1 VLVQEAVEP
10 QIIDGCMPAARLVA
24 HTLISRFV
32 DHLLHADET
41 PVAMLDPG
49 AGKTKKAY
57 VWAYAR
63 GAFDP
68 TPGVVYDAARTT
80 RSSSSARRD
89 PVSKVGKA
97 RSCAT
102 STGGL

>member
-1 VLVQEAVEP
+1 
-10 QIIDGCMPAARLVA
+10 M
-24 HTLISRFV
+24 
-32 DHLLHADET
+32 LHADET

-68 TPGVVYDAARTT
+68 TPGVVYDFCLGRGAQYPVAFLRPT
-80 RSSSSARRD
+80 RKVDGWRGTLVRDEYGGYESVLDAKKRPGASPQVALLTRGGSS
-89 PVSKVGKA
+89 
-97 RSCAT
+97 T
-102 STGGL
+102 S